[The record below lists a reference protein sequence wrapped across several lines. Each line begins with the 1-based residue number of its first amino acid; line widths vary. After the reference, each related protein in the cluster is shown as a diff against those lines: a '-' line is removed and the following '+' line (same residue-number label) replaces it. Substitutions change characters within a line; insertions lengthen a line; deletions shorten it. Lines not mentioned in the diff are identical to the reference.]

1 MGIIRSICIKRME
14 ESRMSWARF
23 SRLNQAIEDLSPT
36 ASIVQ
41 VKRAWDLFD
50 DKEALVSL
58 LTLEYPMNN

>member
-1 MGIIRSICIKRME
+1 
-14 ESRMSWARF
+14 MSWSRF

-58 LTLEYPMNN
+58 LTLEYPLNNLLQKKEVKLVKKFYE